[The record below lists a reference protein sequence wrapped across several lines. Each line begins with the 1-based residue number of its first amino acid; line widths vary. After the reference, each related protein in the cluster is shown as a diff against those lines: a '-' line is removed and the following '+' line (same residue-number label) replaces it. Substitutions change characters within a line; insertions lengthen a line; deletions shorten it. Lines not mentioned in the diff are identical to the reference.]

1 MTGMLGVAPAATAT
15 THPPPPPTTTTT
27 TTTTTTN
34 IYAKGMSH
42 FNLKL
47 LK

>member
-27 TTTTTTN
+27 TTTN